1 VRRRKES
8 DSDLRPVPIIEA
20 LDRHGVRYVAVGSYA
35 AIAQGVDLD
44 LTDFDIVPATDHEN
58 LARLVDALKHLGGRE
73 KIGASTEPIY
83 DLGDD
88 PISLTDTIFGEF
100 ATQFGKLDVVLRPE
114 GFPRGYEDLVE
125 HVVIVEIRDEL
136 EQDRT
141 VEVVMADKA
150 AVYESKRAAGRRK
163 DIEALAKFDGIHAA
177 DVKQALREKYP
188 ASQTGRGKAIR
199 SELAPLDP
207 PLATPADGPSIGM
220 VDTRLTTAASSLTPS
235 S

>member
-1 VRRRKES
+1 VRRRRES

-20 LDRHGVRYVAVGSYA
+20 LDRHDVRYVAVGSYA

-44 LTDFDIVPATDHEN
+44 ITDFDIVPATDDEN
-58 LARLVDALKHLGGRE
+58 RARLVDALKDLGARE
-73 KIGASTEPIY
+73 KIGARTEPIY

-88 PISLTDTIFGEF
+88 PTSLADTTFREF
-100 ATQFGKLDVVLRPE
+100 ATQFGKLDVVLRPA

-136 EQDRT
+136 DQDRT

-163 DIEALAKFDGIHAA
+163 DIEALAKFEGIHPA
-177 DVKQALREKYP
+177 DVKQALREKYR
-188 ASQTGRGKAIR
+188 ASQPGRGKAIR
-199 SELAPLDP
+199 PELAPSDP
-207 PLATPADGPSIGM
+207 PPATPADGPS
-220 VDTRLTTAASSLTPS
+220 V
-235 S
+235 